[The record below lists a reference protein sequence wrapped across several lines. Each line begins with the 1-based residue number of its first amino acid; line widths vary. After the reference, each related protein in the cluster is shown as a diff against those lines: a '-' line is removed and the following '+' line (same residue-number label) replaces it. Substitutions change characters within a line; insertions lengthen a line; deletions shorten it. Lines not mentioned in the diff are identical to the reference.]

1 MLQRTTAGGRT
12 AAEILTLFEVI
23 LSMVVLS
30 AAQVLHKSSARDG
43 LQICTKGVSS
53 ELGGFIIRLYGR
65 DARLLSLLGMRS

>member
-30 AAQVLHKSSARDG
+30 AAQVLHKSSARDC
-43 LQICTKGVSS
+43 LQIFSKGVSS